1 MGRRRSR
8 RGSRGESHGRIIHE
22 PVRPPPAPLP
32 ASLRG
37 GTDEP
42 LQPAEAGGLS
52 GRRVPMRTAAPSDST
67 GSAAIPE
74 DVIELETRL
83 AEYLTADDVAR
94 VRQAYRIGAEA
105 HAGQKRKSGE
115 PYITHPVAVAAL
127 LADLHMDA
135 ETIIAA
141 ILHDTLEDT
150 QLDRDRIVEAF
161 GEVVAELVEGVTK
174 LDSVRFRS
182 RQEAA
187 AESFRKMLLAMARDL
202 RVILIKLADRLH
214 NMRTLGAKESSSRR
228 RIARETLE
236 IYAPIAQRLGMNRI
250 KGELQDLGF
259 RALYPDRHRVIS
271 ARIRSALGNR
281 REGMIRIEAA
291 LAKRLGEESIPAR
304 VVSRIK
310 APYSIYNKMRREH
323 KSFDDVMDVYGF
335 RVVTDSVMRCYQALG
350 AIHML
355 YKPVETRFKDF
366 IAIPKANGYQSLH
379 TVVFGPFGAPIEIQI
394 RTEEMDSVAERG
406 VAAHWI
412 YKTESGPANSAQSR
426 AREWLAGL
434 VERQA
439 VTDSSSEFIEN
450 VKVDLFPD
458 EVYLFTP
465 KGEIMS
471 LPRNATAIDFAYAVH
486 TDVGDHAVSARVN
499 DKLVPLRTRL
509 ESGQRVEIITAPSS
523 MPRLDWLDVV
533 VTGKARTAIR
543 QFIKHLQHEDA
554 VQFGHRMLDRALD
567 ALGASLDDIRPKTL
581 ERYLADNK
589 LKRFEELLADIALGN
604 RMPDQVAAQLVG
616 GTSEGPRG
624 AVPTPEKILITGDE
638 RGVISFGNCCHP
650 VPGDDI
656 IGYLSAGKGI
666 VVHRVECPNMVEF
679 RKSPQRCIGID
690 WDRAVHG
697 DFKVELRIEVIN
709 RTGVLATVAAA
720 IAEADSNIENVEYI
734 ERDLSAATLLFM
746 IEVKNR
752 KHLADVMRRVR
763 RAGVVN
769 GVYRYPV

>member
-1 MGRRRSR
+1 MALPTSADT
-8 RGSRGESHGRIIHE
+8 
-22 PVRPPPAPLP
+22 PA
-32 ASLRG
+32 
-37 GTDEP
+37 
-42 LQPAEAGGLS
+42 QQ
-52 GRRVPMRTAAPSDST
+52 
-67 GSAAIPE
+67 AIPK
-74 DVIELETRL
+74 DVLDLEQRL
-83 AEYLTADDVAR
+83 AEYLPDEDVAR
-94 VRQAYRIGAEA
+94 VRRAYLIGAEA
-105 HAGQKRKSGE
+105 HAGQMRKSGE

-127 LADLHMDA
+127 LAELHMDA

-150 QLDRDRIVEAF
+150 QLDREQIVEEF
-161 GEVVAELVEGVTK
+161 GDVVVELVDGVTK

-214 NMRTLGAKESSSRR
+214 NMRTLGAKESTSRR

-236 IYAPIAQRLGMNRI
+236 IYAPIAQRLGMNRM
-250 KGELQDLGF
+250 KAELQDLGF

-281 REGMIRIEAA
+281 REVMGRIEAS
-291 LAKRLGEESIPAR
+291 LANRLGEENIQAK
-304 VVSRIK
+304 VVSRVK
-310 APYSIYNKMRREH
+310 APYSIYMKMRREH

-335 RVVTDSVMRCYQALG
+335 RVVTDNVMRCYQALG

-355 YKPVETRFKDF
+355 YKPVDKRFKDF

-379 TVVFGPFGAPIEIQI
+379 TVLFGPFGAPIEIQI

-406 VAAHWI
+406 VAAHWS
-412 YKTESGPANSAQSR
+412 YKAQSGPANSAQSR

-434 VERQA
+434 AERQA
-439 VTDSSSEFIEN
+439 GTDSSSEFIEN

-509 ESGQRVEIITAPSS
+509 DSGQRVEIITAPSS

-543 QFIKHLQHEDA
+543 QFIKHMQHEDA
-554 VQFGHRMLDRALD
+554 VQFGHRMLDRALE
-567 ALGASLDDIRPKTL
+567 ARGASLDGIRPKTL

-604 RMPDQVAAQLVG
+604 RMPDQVAAQLL
-616 GTSEGPRG
+616 GTTAETRRIAGD
-624 AVPTPEKILITGDE
+624 ATQDKIRITGDE

-679 RKSPQRCIGID
+679 RKSPERCIGIA
-690 WDRAVHG
+690 WDREVRG

-720 IAEADSNIENVEYI
+720 IADANSNIENVEYI

-752 KHLADVMRRVR
+752 KHLADVMRGVR

-769 GVYRYPV
+769 GVYRHPV